1 MPGMNRRA
9 LRSFER
15 SLPMALLRAREA
27 VMKRFLPALR
37 EHNLS
42 AQQWRVIRAL
52 QDADGSDITELAGRC
67 YLLGPSLSRI
77 LQNLERRKLIRRQQ
91 ARDDNRRSLIYLT
104 DAGNALFQAVAP
116 HSAQR
121 YEDITDKFGYGK
133 LELLYELLEEL
144 VEKLDVGDD
153 AQQGDEKQGDQAA

>member
-1 MPGMNRRA
+1 MSKRA

-27 VMKRFLPALR
+27 VMKRFLPTLR

-52 QDADGSDITELAGRC
+52 RDEDGSDITELAGRC

-91 ARDDNRRSLIYLT
+91 AQDDNRRSLIYLT
-104 DAGNALFQAVAP
+104 EAGNALFHAVAP
-116 HSAQR
+116 HSMQR

-144 VEKLDVGDD
+144 VEKLDVGED
-153 AQQGDEKQGDQAA
+153 AQHGDEKQGDKAA